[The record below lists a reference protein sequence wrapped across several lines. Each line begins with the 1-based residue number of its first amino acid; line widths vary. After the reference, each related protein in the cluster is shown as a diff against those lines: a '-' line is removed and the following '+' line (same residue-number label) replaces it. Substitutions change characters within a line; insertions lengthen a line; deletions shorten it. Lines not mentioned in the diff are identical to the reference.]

1 MGVRAARGT
10 GGRHGPST
18 GPPGTLQPQ
27 PGDNLPAAIPRSAVL
42 EGLLCHHTHV
52 PCMPGAVLRPAQQLQ
67 TSHLPAAR
75 TQAVSSDSW
84 LCPFWASPSVWQEFF
99 LLNLPFHPLC
109 GFQVLIRL
117 RLLNTEVL
125 PKSPAQGM
133 SFIRFLPGG
142 VTYLAT
148 GLSS

>member
-18 GPPGTLQPQ
+18 GPPDTLQPQ
-27 PGDNLPAAIPRSAVL
+27 PGDNLPAAVPRSAVL
-42 EGLLCHHTHV
+42 KGLLCHHTHV

-67 TSHLPAAR
+67 TSHGAAR
-75 TQAVSSDSW
+75 WRAVSSDSW

-109 GFQVLIRL
+109 GFQILIRL